1 MVQHA
6 ALTGAELHE
15 PKGASTA
22 SADEVWVADGLGSG
36 AFQKITTDQL
46 DTTIVDIN
54 KRQIALQV
62 ENFTAGSTWMLP
74 FTRNTTINKITTV
87 ISAATTTSDTTIAI
101 TKNSVSSLGSITVAY
116 SGSAAGDIDSLTP
129 ASNNTFVNGD
139 FMRIVLS
146 GGSGTSN
153 MTILIDY
160 TLT

>member
-15 PKGASTA
+15 PKGADSA

-46 DTTIVDIN
+46 DTTIIDIN
-54 KRQIALQV
+54 KRQLLLQV
-62 ENFTAGSTWMLP
+62 ENFTAGSVWLIP
-74 FTRNTTINKITTV
+74 FTRNTTVNKITTV
-87 ISAATTTSDTTIAI
+87 ISAAITTSDTTLTI
-101 TKNSVSSLGSITVAY
+101 TKNGISSLGTITVAFT
-116 SGSAAGDIDSLTP
+116 GSAQGDIDSLTP
-129 ASNNTFVNGD
+129 ASNNTFVNND
-139 FMRIVLS
+139 YLRIVVA
-146 GGSGTSN
+146 GGAGTSN